1 MVVVAV
7 EGKGVGV
14 PFPATTRWL
23 RGRLLS
29 RVTAAPAGTWVELP
43 DRLGQHDSD
52 AIAAAA
58 QRLELEGFIE
68 VRGAEARVRA

>member
-1 MVVVAV
+1 
-7 EGKGVGV
+7 
-14 PFPATTRWL
+14 
-23 RGRLLS
+23 LLS